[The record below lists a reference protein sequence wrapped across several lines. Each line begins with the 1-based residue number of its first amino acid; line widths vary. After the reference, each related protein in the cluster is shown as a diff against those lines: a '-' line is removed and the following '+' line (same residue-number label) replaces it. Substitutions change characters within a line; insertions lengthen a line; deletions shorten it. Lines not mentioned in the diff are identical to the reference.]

1 MHAINTHF
9 YPPLPDVSRVF
20 LRSTTIKRETLTLIL
35 LALVFGTEEGTVWK
49 LWLRQNDLSPYVC

>member
-1 MHAINTHF
+1 MHAINTPF
-9 YPPLPDVSRVF
+9 YPPLLDLSRVF

-35 LALVFGTEEGTVWK
+35 LALVFGTEASTVWK